1 MGISLAM
8 PSIAGA
14 ALHPPDINPANFTG
28 CSVPS
33 NPVFPLVPGTTWMYE
48 GQSEGVPTSNT
59 VQVTCTTKQ
68 IILENGVVTAT
79 VVHDQAFEN
88 GLLVE
93 DTFDY
98 FATDCTGIVWYLGED
113 STQIPSGNKEGSW
126 PAGENDADAGFIML
140 AAPTPGDRYYQ
151 EFARGVAEDQAKVL
165 TLSGSASSPYTGP
178 ANNLLVTKE
187 TSRLSGCRR
196 KQVLRG
202 GYRVHSQRHGQRRRR
217 VHGAR
222 ELHPRH
228 RELRSVVFRR
238 DQRHGPEATTG
249 FT

>member
-1 MGISLAM
+1 MKRAWIMCVVVMGISLAM

-48 GQSEGVPTSNT
+48 GQSEGIPTSDT

-98 FATDCTGIVWYLGED
+98 FATDCTGTVWYLGED
-113 STQIPSGNKEGSW
+113 STQIPGGNKEGSW
-126 PAGENDADAGFIML
+126 LAGENDADAGFIML

-187 TSRLSGCRR
+187 TSRLDPGVVENKYYKAGIGFIRSDMV
-196 KQVLRG
+196 KG
-202 GYRVHSQRHGQRRRR
+202 GEEFT
-217 VHGAR
+217 
-222 ELHPRH
+222 ELVSFT
-228 RELRSVVFRR
+228 LGTGSC
-238 DQRHGPEATTG
+238 GP
-249 FT
+249 

>member
-1 MGISLAM
+1 MKRAWIMCVVGIGIALGM

-14 ALHPPDINPANFTG
+14 VVQPPDVDPANFTG

-33 NPVFPLVPGTTWMYE
+33 NPFFPLVPGTTWMYE
-48 GQSEGVPTSNT
+48 GKSEGVSISNI
-59 VQVTCTTKQ
+59 VQVTCITKQ
-68 IILENGVVTAT
+68 IIFDNGVVTAT

-98 FATDCTGIVWYLGED
+98 FAPDCTGTVWYLGED

-126 PAGENDADAGFIML
+126 LAGANDADAGFIML

-187 TSRLSGCRR
+187 TSRLDPGVVEN
-196 KQVLRG
+196 KYYKAGIGFIRG
-202 GYRVHSQRHGQRRRR
+202 DTVKGGDEFT
-217 VHGAR
+217 
-222 ELHPRH
+222 ELVSFT
-228 RELRSVVFRR
+228 LGTGSC
-238 DQRHGPEATTG
+238 GP
-249 FT
+249 